1 MTDDEDM
8 SAPLVD
14 GRLRVWSDRSGY
26 SNYGRRIESSD
37 HCIPFHL
44 SVPEPIENPVQPALS
59 VTLGF
64 TVIAPVIDD
73 SHENERLNS

>member
-1 MTDDEDM
+1 MMDLDTQTMVEGLTLMTT
-8 SAPLVD
+8 SSPFFPL
-14 GRLRVWSDRSGY
+14 
-26 SNYGRRIESSD
+26 
-37 HCIPFHL
+37 P
-44 SVPEPIENPVQPALS
+44 VPEPIENPVQPALS